1 MVGERIP
8 TSPRGW
14 SKSTCKKEC
23 SGSGFVVDEFGH
35 PGLEFLR
42 RSARVLAERY
52 RDRTGGKGAV
62 LEPIVPALN
71 QSYFQPSIDHFH
83 RTTAFEQRGL
93 GTPEGRQPPHPAVRR
108 SVPSWPLAL
117 TKLRRRAARARR

>member
-52 RDRTGGKGAV
+52 RDEELHGCAV
-62 LEPIVPALN
+62 TSWRSFGCVA
-71 QSYFQPSIDHFH
+71 D
-83 RTTAFEQRGL
+83 EQVEL
-93 GTPEGRQPPHPAVRR
+93 IMWCHEG
-108 SVPSWPLAL
+108 
-117 TKLRRRAARARR
+117 